1 MFAENNTANNICIC
15 KRLGYTYYGFLERD
29 QRCQVSVHNA
39 KMPLPTY
46 IEIVTGESSIASV
59 WTDHYNSVFNS
70 TDGGCYTANFSKCN
84 DAYEDRLVLP
94 NETAK
99 AINDFDGNK

>member
-1 MFAENNTANNICIC
+1 MDIRITDFWKEI
-15 KRLGYTYYGFLERD
+15 KGV
-29 QRCQVSVHNA
+29 RCQYIMPKCPYQHN
-39 KMPLPTY
+39 Y